1 LVNIL
6 VSIFK
11 SEIVKAEEA
20 AAKKK
25 EAEKAA
31 KAAAFQIRNE
41 DVNF

>member
-1 LVNIL
+1 MVNIS
-6 VSIFK
+6 VSTFK
-11 SEIVKAEEA
+11 SEIVKAEE